1 MRRLLLALPVI
12 LAALWLMVLPFP
24 ASAQGFTALAR
35 VMPQD
40 SRLIADGRGGV
51 QLDLHLSQGV
61 PYRIF
66 TLDAPRRL
74 VLDFQEVDW
83 TGLDPQAFLAPPQ
96 MRNIRF
102 GGYLPG
108 WSRMVLELAEPMEV
122 ATASMS
128 IDTVSAAAALTV
140 QLQPTDAES
149 FAAAAGAPHDPRLDL
164 PPPAVLQD
172 RPARDPDAPLV
183 VMLDPGHGG
192 LDPGAEAE
200 GGVMEKELML
210 NFAYDLGERLV
221 RSGAFEVLLTRE
233 GDYFVSLERRIAMAH
248 QQGADLFLSLHADS
262 VSEGMAHGTVVYT
275 LSKEA
280 SDLASVKLA
289 ERHDRADL
297 LSGSD
302 LSTVDDEVTDVLL
315 DLARQETHPRST
327 ALAQSV
333 IEALME
339 QGGPVNR
346 RPLRAAGFSVLK
358 SADIPSILIELGF
371 MSSPRDLENL
381 TNPAWRAKAAQAIL
395 EGLMAWREDDT
406 ARRALVRQ

>member
-1 MRRLLLALPVI
+1 MRRLFLALPVM
-12 LAALWLMVLPFP
+12 LAALWLMVLPVP
-24 ASAQGFTALAR
+24 AVAQGFTALAR

-40 SRLIADGRGGV
+40 SRLTVDGRGGV
-51 QLDLHLSQGV
+51 QLDLRLSQGV

-83 TGLDPQAFLAPPQ
+83 TGLSAQDFLATSRV
-96 MRNIRF
+96 RNIRF
-102 GGYLPG
+102 GGYVPG

-122 ATASMS
+122 AAASMT

-140 QLQPTDAES
+140 QLVPTDAEA
-149 FAAAAGAPHDPRLDL
+149 FATAAGAPRDARLDL
-164 PPPAVLQD
+164 PPPTVLQD
-172 RPARDPDAPLV
+172 RPPRDPEAPLV

-192 LDPGAEAE
+192 LDPGAETD

-210 NFAYDLGERLV
+210 DFAYDLGERLV

-280 SDLASVKLA
+280 SDVASVKLA

-302 LSTVDDEVTDVLL
+302 LSNVDDEVTDVLL

-346 RPLRAAGFSVLK
+346 RPLRSAGFSVLK

-381 TNPAWRAKAAQAIL
+381 TNPAWRNKAAQAIL
-395 EGLMAWREDDT
+395 QGLLDWREEDT